1 MGKVKGL
8 NTIPSTHMKVGHSGS
23 YLYPQHARLGRFGHK
38 QVDPVIM
45 LGETVSKRKV
55 GRASEMT
62 RGGGGKGSRLTT

>member
-23 YLYPQHARLGRFGHK
+23 YLSPQHARLGRCGHK
-38 QVDPVIM
+38 QVDS
-45 LGETVSKRKV
+45 VSKRKV

-62 RGGGGKGSRLTT
+62 GGGG